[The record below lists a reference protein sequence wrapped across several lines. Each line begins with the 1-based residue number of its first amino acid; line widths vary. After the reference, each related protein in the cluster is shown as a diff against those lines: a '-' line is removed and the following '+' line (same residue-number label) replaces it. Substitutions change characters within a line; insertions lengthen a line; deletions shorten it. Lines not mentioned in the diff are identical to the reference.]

1 MTSDRPRIRRLL
13 PSANLLLAALQLLLL
28 PLVAGGKLLSFFG
41 WLTLDALSLALGVAW
56 SLVIG
61 LLLLRHR
68 RDDAQAAALSWQ
80 PLLVSLGLPLI
91 AYAGNGAALAAGV
104 ALAGGGVW
112 QSLLRT
118 GNKADAA
125 VLRYSVPIAAVL
137 LLAATAP
144 PFGET
149 RALQPPAGGAT
160 GPWNPLAVV
169 AATVA
174 VMITAWCWPFHYRRT
189 QAGDSSSLA
198 GASLMS
204 LYSLAGVALLA
215 RMLVAAPWPPVAAWT
230 MVGLGMM
237 ALLVGAYALYA
248 SDGGI
253 GLAAPVLTGT
263 AITGLGMAST
273 SPAAT
278 AGAIWVLLAGLL
290 TVATGQ
296 PSGGSI
302 SVRNSRV
309 LVLLAPLPGVWLIS
323 QGALDT
329 GYWIV
334 AVFLL
339 PAYALVTLQSA
350 QRVETHPPNQ
360 AGKARIL
367 VQAAATLLAACAVLS
382 PQLPLV
388 WVVRPMVGAMAGGV
402 GAMARLDLDW
412 GVGLMLRSAQ
422 ETVSA
427 GLPATGV
434 AVGVFLAAVALYWLK
449 QLLGLL
455 VRNDPEDG
463 HAG

>member
-1 MTSDRPRIRRLL
+1 MTSDRPRMRWPL
-13 PSANLLLAALQLLLL
+13 PAANLLLTALQLSLL
-28 PLVAGGKLLSFFG
+28 PLVAGGQSLSFFG
-41 WLTLDALSLALGVAW
+41 LLTLDALSLAFGVAW
-56 SLVIG
+56 NLAVV
-61 LLLLRHR
+61 LLLVGHR
-68 RDDAQAAALSWQ
+68 QEDAQATALSWQ
-80 PLLVSLGLPLI
+80 PLLVSTGLLLI

-104 ALAGGGVW
+104 ALAGVGVW
-112 QSLLRT
+112 QSLLREESI
-118 GNKADAA
+118 GDAA

-137 LLAATAP
+137 LLVATAP

-149 RALQPPAGGAT
+149 RTLQPPAGGVT
-160 GPWNPLAVV
+160 GPWNPLAVI

-174 VMITAWCWPFHYRRT
+174 VMISARCWPFDYRRT
-189 QAGDSSSLA
+189 QVGDSGILA
-198 GASLMS
+198 GASLRS
-204 LYSLAGVALLA
+204 LYSLAVVALLA
-215 RMLVAAPWPPVAAWT
+215 RMLVAAPWPPVAAWA
-230 MVGLGMM
+230 MVGLGMT
-237 ALLVGAYALYA
+237 ALLKGAYALYA
-248 SDGGI
+248 SGGGI
-253 GLAAPVLTGT
+253 GLAAPALTGI

-273 SPAAT
+273 STVAT
-278 AGAIWVLLAGLL
+278 AGAIWVGLAGLL

-350 QRVETHPPNQ
+350 QRAQTHLPNQ
-360 AGKARIL
+360 AGQARTL
-367 VQAAATLLAACAVLS
+367 AQAAAAILAAFAVLA

-402 GAMARLDLDW
+402 GALSGLDLDW

-455 VRNDPEDG
+455 VPDDPEEG
-463 HAG
+463 QAG